1 MQDNKLTSKNQ
12 SEKTG
17 SQKGKLVPTDI
28 GFLVND
34 FLINNF
40 KDIVDYGFTASIEQ
54 DFDRVATGNS
64 EWESITKQFY
74 ANFHPVVEDVKKNAI
89 RETGQRI
96 LGTDPKSGRQLSVRL
111 GKFGPMAQLGTVEDE
126 EKPLFA
132 NMPDTYS
139 LSKITYEEALDSVSY
154 THLTLPTT

>member
-1 MQDNKLTSKNQ
+1 M
-12 SEKTG
+12 
-17 SQKGKLVPTDI
+17 
-28 GFLVND
+28 VND

-64 EWESITKQFY
+64 EWESIMKQFY
-74 ANFHPVVEDVKKNAI
+74 ANFHPVVEDVRKNAT

-111 GKFGPMAQLGTVEDE
+111 ENLYLMAQLGTVEDE
-126 EKPLFA
+126 ESPCLPICQTHIVCPKSHTKKP
-132 NMPDTYS
+132 
-139 LSKITYEEALDSVSY
+139 
-154 THLTLPTT
+154 